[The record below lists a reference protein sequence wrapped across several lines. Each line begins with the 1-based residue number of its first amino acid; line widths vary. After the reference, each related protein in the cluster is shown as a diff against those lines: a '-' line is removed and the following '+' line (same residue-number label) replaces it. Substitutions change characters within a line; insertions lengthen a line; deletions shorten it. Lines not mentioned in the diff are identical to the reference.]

1 VTDYEIFGPY
11 LIALMMSLSAVCVFV
26 WAVLAGAFHGADEAA
41 LNFYRA
47 EVENGGIKERT
58 GE

>member
-11 LIALMMSLSAVCVFV
+11 LIALMMSLSALCVFI
-26 WAVLAGAFHGADEAA
+26 WAVLAGAFHGADEVA
-41 LNFYRA
+41 LGFYRA
-47 EVENGGIKERT
+47 EVENGGIKERP